1 MPAVPP
7 AGRLKAQTMPPIR
20 IVGTINPVK
29 RNMLSEDRCVFDFG
43 RNFSG
48 WCEVTVSGPR
58 GSMVAIKHGETVHAD
73 GSVNTDNLRLAKATD
88 KYILAG
94 RNEEFYQ
101 PRFTYHGF
109 RYAEVRLLN
118 GAKLLKIEGKAVH
131 TDVKQTAGFET
142 SSEIL
147 NRIYEAYTWSEKT
160 NMHGIPTDCPQRDE
174 RMGWL
179 NDMTVRCETSLI
191 NFDLRLFYE
200 KWIEDIFDEQ
210 TEKGSV
216 PDTAPHVYGGNPA
229 FHVSA
234 SCIFIPWFVYLY
246 YGDHTLICR
255 YYDRMKKNLEFLA
268 SQAGDNWLIGEPYYG
283 DWASPAAYCHND
295 VAWGALPWNIPA
307 PIVTTGYMY
316 YCARVMEKIAQL
328 TGMEGDVPRFREIAS
343 NAERA
348 INLGYYRREEGFYD
362 DNSQGSNTFPLFLG
376 IVREDE
382 KSKVVKNLLEGIKK
396 EGYRITT
403 GNQMTKHLFE
413 VLCNEGL
420 NDVALRILEGREYP
434 SLGYMI
440 DNGATTIWE
449 RWENLTGSGM
459 NSHNHPMHGSCTAW
473 FFKAIAGF
481 RLDRHRGLLGEIT
494 IEPAIDLDLKYARTF
509 IDTAKGRISCSWTK
523 KKDSTVIDVC
533 IPWNTSACLKLK
545 NPGKQ
550 FLLTHNGRKAD
561 TSGKHITVKLDRG
574 QNRIRLDYLRFS

>member
-1 MPAVPP
+1 MENSAINRH
-7 AGRLKAQTMPPIR
+7 GR
-20 IVGTINPVK
+20 
-29 RNMLSEDRCVFDFG
+29 
-43 RNFSG
+43 
-48 WCEVTVSGPR
+48 
-58 GSMVAIKHGETVHAD
+58 
-73 GSVNTDNLRLAKATD
+73 
-88 KYILAG
+88 
-94 RNEEFYQ
+94 
-101 PRFTYHGF
+101 
-109 RYAEVRLLN
+109 
-118 GAKLLKIEGKAVH
+118 
-131 TDVKQTAGFET
+131 
-142 SSEIL
+142 
-147 NRIYEAYTWSEKT
+147 
-160 NMHGIPTDCPQRDE
+160 
-174 RMGWL
+174 
-179 NDMTVRCETSLI
+179 
-191 NFDLRLFYE
+191 
-200 KWIEDIFDEQ
+200 
-210 TEKGSV
+210 
-216 PDTAPHVYGGNPA
+216 
-229 FHVSA
+229 
-234 SCIFIPWFVYLY
+234 
-246 YGDHTLICR
+246 
-255 YYDRMKKNLEFLA
+255 
-268 SQAGDNWLIGEPYYG
+268 
-283 DWASPAAYCHND
+283 
-295 VAWGALPWNIPA
+295 
-307 PIVTTGYMY
+307 
-316 YCARVMEKIAQL
+316 
-328 TGMEGDVPRFREIAS
+328 DVPRFGDSVQCGKGDQSRLLQA
-343 NAERA
+343 
-348 INLGYYRREEGFYD
+348 RRRFYD

-545 NPGKQ
+545 PRQ
-550 FLLTHNGRKAD
+550 TILLTHNGRKPIHPVN
-561 TSGKHITVKLDRG
+561 T
-574 QNRIRLDYLRFS
+574 